1 MADALSTD
9 ISLLQEVFAKIPSA
23 IVVIDDHGLI
33 KKANASALQ
42 LLGEPV
48 LEGRRWIEVITK
60 VFRPRNDDGHEISTR
75 DGRRLQVATLPLS
88 QGQLVQMT
96 DLTETRLLQDKLS
109 HMERLSS
116 LGRMAA
122 SLAHQI
128 RTPLSAAMLYAS
140 NLGNAHLSPE
150 AHKRFQEKLVNRLQ
164 ALEAQVSD
172 ILMFARSNEQTVSEM
187 DAADLLVQT
196 ANNVTVVLTRANAHL
211 LTVAEPNAHF
221 PILGNA
227 SALNGALS
235 NLVANAVEAG
245 AKNVVLKLEQVED
258 RIIFSV
264 ANDGPKIPEELRTK
278 IFEPFFTSKSSGT
291 GLGLAV
297 VTAVTKVHQGI
308 LTLGS
313 WPDPFA
319 TVFTISLPRYEV
331 TAPAPAAEVEQA
343 VNAVLDAK
351 ENQLLATAS
360 ATASATTNA
369 QPEVQTAS
377 VISDTASEAAAQDTT
392 QATAASEKSLQT
404 ASDAD
409 SSVTEVPEQPNQDV
423 AVTSDTAASATAI
436 PPVEQSSDK
445 EDVEPVQPEQ
455 AHTEPVQTDPVQ
467 TEPAETAE
475 PVAVAPNALEQTA
488 SDSGALVASSAT
500 TTAATANTT
509 TATVSD
515 EKSQALASTAAAPEA
530 PDVSLGEA
538 QSAQSV
544 ARAETNDITK
554 QDVSERLDSAAN
566 AEDAALGDLE
576 SCEAA
581 SELAQAIR
589 LFRQGKDL
597 FSAADDATTTAAGNN
612 HTERSA
618 GADEVAEQ
626 RTAPATPA
634 ALTESDESLLAG
646 DYEDPQMI
654 ARRARIA
661 ALQQKLQASEEA
673 LAQVEKRL
681 HASSLPPTAE
691 GITKQEAVAANNA
704 TSIAFAVYAQRVQ
717 QAQYQAS
724 SADVADMAA
733 GVRPQVPHQVPL
745 AGNAA
750 ATPQVGAMGPVT
762 VTRGNARN
770 RRDERDHGP
779 RVLGQDRRGFKQL
792 EIEIPKT
799 SSRRSKTHGM
809 LEDGL
814 HPAVSNS
821 SQSENIGRSAR
832 SHRRH

>member
-1 MADALSTD
+1 MLCNLLILSAFSLVCRLVFVRAKAAIAAIAADRGALFMADALSTD

-196 ANNVTVVLTRANAHL
+196 ANNVTAVLTRANAHL

-343 VNAVLDAK
+343 ALLSLK
-351 ENQLLATAS
+351 SKQLQQLLI
-360 ATASATTNA
+360 
-369 QPEVQTAS
+369 QP
-377 VISDTASEAAAQDTT
+377 
-392 QATAASEKSLQT
+392 
-404 ASDAD
+404 
-409 SSVTEVPEQPNQDV
+409 
-423 AVTSDTAASATAI
+423 
-436 PPVEQSSDK
+436 QS
-445 EDVEPVQPEQ
+445 
-455 AHTEPVQTDPVQ
+455 
-467 TEPAETAE
+467 
-475 PVAVAPNALEQTA
+475 
-488 SDSGALVASSAT
+488 
-500 TTAATANTT
+500 
-509 TATVSD
+509 
-515 EKSQALASTAAAPEA
+515 
-530 PDVSLGEA
+530 
-538 QSAQSV
+538 
-544 ARAETNDITK
+544 
-554 QDVSERLDSAAN
+554 
-566 AEDAALGDLE
+566 
-576 SCEAA
+576 
-581 SELAQAIR
+581 
-589 LFRQGKDL
+589 
-597 FSAADDATTTAAGNN
+597 
-612 HTERSA
+612 
-618 GADEVAEQ
+618 
-626 RTAPATPA
+626 
-634 ALTESDESLLAG
+634 
-646 DYEDPQMI
+646 
-654 ARRARIA
+654 
-661 ALQQKLQASEEA
+661 
-673 LAQVEKRL
+673 
-681 HASSLPPTAE
+681 
-691 GITKQEAVAANNA
+691 
-704 TSIAFAVYAQRVQ
+704 
-717 QAQYQAS
+717 
-724 SADVADMAA
+724 
-733 GVRPQVPHQVPL
+733 
-745 AGNAA
+745 
-750 ATPQVGAMGPVT
+750 
-762 VTRGNARN
+762 
-770 RRDERDHGP
+770 
-779 RVLGQDRRGFKQL
+779 
-792 EIEIPKT
+792 
-799 SSRRSKTHGM
+799 
-809 LEDGL
+809 
-814 HPAVSNS
+814 
-821 SQSENIGRSAR
+821 
-832 SHRRH
+832 